1 MPNHN
6 DPENEPRRFVTSGVT
21 RLLAKPRGRVLQELA
36 AGTRVRITGDAE
48 GRFVPIA
55 VPGQRLRGW
64 VREDD
69 LAPVQVPQQGHG
81 GSPPEGSEPD
91 GPPTGGPEGPAGS
104 DVGSRIAAEAL
115 QYVGFPYRLGTRGPA
130 TFDCS
135 GLVHWVVK
143 QVASETISPDS
154 HAQFN
159 LGTRVDAD
167 RLRPGD
173 LLFYDTMH
181 GQEVREGNAASHVGI
196 YVAPGRMVSAMNPEI
211 GVRVDDPFSPTYFA
225 SRYIGARRLF

>member
-1 MPNHN
+1 MPNR
-6 DPENEPRRFVTSGVT
+6 DDAENEQRRFGVT
-21 RLLAKPRGRVLQELA
+21 KLHAKPRGRVLQELA
-36 AGTRVRITGDAE
+36 AGTRVRVTGDAE
-48 GRFVPIA
+48 GRFVPIV

-64 VREDD
+64 VRQDD
-69 LAPVQVPQQGHG
+69 LAPVHVPIRD
-81 GSPPEGSEPD
+81 PD
-91 GPPTGGPEGPAGS
+91 GDGRPETGGGTVSGGVPAGS

-115 QYVGFPYRLGTRGPA
+115 TYVGFPYRLGTRGPT

-135 GLVHWVVK
+135 GLVQWVVK
-143 QVASETISPDS
+143 QVTTETISPDS

-159 LGTRVDAD
+159 LGTRVGTD
-167 RLRPGD
+167 RLQAGD

-196 YVAPGRMVSAMNPEI
+196 FVAPGQMVSAMNPEI

-225 SRYIGARRLF
+225 SRFIGARRLF